1 VGKKASYKRF
11 DGIAVLAVVGCIAMI
26 LFECV
31 FIFELYRL
39 TPSQIERFLPE
50 AAKPYLKR
58 RLSEQEMSAV
68 LSVKTSAPVA
78 DGLPAET
85 NTNAPAAEA
94 VTNHVSPAVDEPVP
108 SDDLQPVG

>member
-1 VGKKASYKRF
+1 
-11 DGIAVLAVVGCIAMI
+11 MI

-39 TPSQIERFLPE
+39 TPAQIERFLPE

-68 LSVKTSAPVA
+68 LSVKTSAPGA
-78 DGLPAET
+78 DGLPVET
-85 NTNAPAAEA
+85 DDPAAEA

-108 SDDLQPVG
+108 SDNVQPTD

>member
-1 VGKKASYKRF
+1 
-11 DGIAVLAVVGCIAMI
+11 MI
-26 LFECV
+26 FFECM

-39 TPSQIERFLPE
+39 KPSQIERFLPE